1 MTGTYRRDDGPVP
14 FPWKAAAVALTIA
27 ARLDSTV
34 ALGRG
39 LAKDAVR
46 EAVAS
51 FAAEV
56 AARRADR
63 KLVRAEERAA
73 RHERKTLWWR
83 EAEIGLVDGE
93 YDE

>member
-1 MTGTYRRDDGPVP
+1 MTDTYRRDDGPVP

-73 RHERKTLWWR
+73 RHERKAQAWDEFGCDLWDW
-83 EAEIGLVDGE
+83 EP
-93 YDE
+93 